1 MSVRSKL
8 RRNCYEIWR
17 KSKLS
22 PSFSLSPS
30 PLRLWFRHSDIC
42 NRRCEAANSD
52 HNSPLG
58 RSRESSVTTRTD
70 KMKRKRALTDKPTEN
85 REGLYRDWNLLFCRK
100 ETSSLS
106 WIRWSICIQPSL
118 ITTLPFWLPSASLAI
133 GRRNS
138 LGAQSTHVRT
148 LQILYLSIRFFA
160 RWYIGMKIR
169 ACKVFWSWTYRIAR
183 SQYIIKSRW
192 YMWIK

>member
-1 MSVRSKL
+1 MSSCLKIYSVALSTRFLNSSGLAKLRSFTCNKICVIFGPQNPRKMSVRSKL
-8 RRNCYEIWR
+8 RRNCSEIWR

-85 REGLYRDWNLLFCRK
+85 REAKLFRGTEIFCSVEGEPLLCL
-100 ETSSLS
+100 E
-106 WIRWSICIQPSL
+106 
-118 ITTLPFWLPSASLAI
+118 
-133 GRRNS
+133 
-138 LGAQSTHVRT
+138 
-148 LQILYLSIRFFA
+148 
-160 RWYIGMKIR
+160 
-169 ACKVFWSWTYRIAR
+169 
-183 SQYIIKSRW
+183 
-192 YMWIK
+192 